1 MIENVITN
9 EIQIKGYENVKAIK
23 DEIAKLR
30 KEMVGLADDSEA
42 QKQKAEELAHAEY
55 SLKQV
60 MSANKE
66 GTSALIGSYNQL
78 QNQLTSLRKVWKET
92 NDESTRNAIGAQ
104 ISELDAKLKGM
115 DASVG
120 VFTRN
125 VGNYRSALKGL
136 KEELMQLPKDTAE
149 YNAKLEVA
157 ANITVELT
165 KQQEMLKYSSTDVGA
180 QMSNLRGIATNMV
193 AGFSAVSAAIGMFG
207 EQNEDL
213 QKAML
218 KVQQAMAIVQGLEG
232 MDGLME
238 RTRGLS
244 NALGLVKKSTVET
257 TAATVKIT
265 TATVAEGAAMEGEA
279 AATAGATVAQKGL
292 NAAMKANPIGA
303 ILTSLMALVSLF
315 LIFKDRIKGLIT
327 ENETLSNM
335 FTKIQAVFTG
345 VGNVVKKFV
354 MLPIQQTGIVIKTMA
369 TVAWNAI
376 RGKFKEAINAAKQGA
391 QELAETTMNAL
402 DVVNNYQQGV
412 ADKQKELAEKK
423 AREDAD
429 RRRKELDEQI
439 KDLEAK
445 EGSEAKYLAKNKKLY
460 DDYYKAKMDSYKKDT
475 DEFKEAQREQW
486 AYEQTYNNK
495 EAETRRKASEEVQKE
510 LEKTKQD
517 FATAFNNIVYNSL
530 EKAYNKSED
539 IVKKWNELLKKQ
551 GHNELTLNFKAPA
564 KGDIQS
570 LNLNKYFNTFKEY
583 IEKNL
588 GRTLTY
594 PIDEALKEDGDLLRE
609 RFTNGVLK
617 DIFNDAYQLQLEALK
632 EIDDE
637 YKKFEAKNSLEAKQA
652 SNARI
657 LTWQDELTQETGLID
672 TRINLYEQQKD
683 KLDDLI
689 YDFQRLGSIK
699 DSMEMMKPLYEMQ
712 TEYNRLIDNLEA
724 DRAKKISEITY
735 KQLNR
740 ELDALR
746 DVTSNTIKEQQG
758 EFEKMASEWHIFDQ
772 WTIVDKKAKELNESI
787 FGQKEKTL
795 ETIKDRLEYELQ
807 NEQYVAEQK
816 VAIQNQLNDVMAELY
831 DLDVER
837 TVYANEQKKESLN
850 KYVNAVKDMFNGLS
864 DIYGKSADA
873 YKMMIDTKVQ
883 TGKMTEKEAEKEFE
897 HVKDLQVSQAIVNT
911 LSAAIGAYQSM
922 AGIPYVGPILGA
934 AAAATALQYGYAQVQ
949 QIKATKYGSSST
961 SNNGNVPANATSLVR
976 DYEPTMTRNMTG
988 ARETEDLANAMRRT
1002 PLFVSVTDINN
1013 AQVKVTQKD
1022 RETSF

>member
-125 VGNYRSALKGL
+125 VGNYRSAIKNLRSELLNLEPGTEAYAAKMKEAADMTHELK
-136 KEELMQLPKDTAE
+136 D
-149 YNAKLEVA
+149 
-157 ANITVELT
+157 
-165 KQQEMLKYSSTDVGA
+165 QQEILKYSTTDLGD
-180 QMSNLRGIATNMV
+180 QLSNIRGIGTNFA
-193 AGFSAVSAAIGMFG
+193 AGISAVSAAIGLFG

-218 KVQQAMAIVQGLEG
+218 KVQQAMALVQGLEG
-232 MDGLME
+232 MDGLLK
-238 RTRGLS
+238 RTKGLS
-244 NALGLVKKSTVET
+244 IALGWVKGSTNEA
-257 TAATVKIT
+257 TAATIKNT
-265 TATVAEGAAMEGEA
+265 AATVAEGAAMEGEA
-279 AATAGATVAQKGL
+279 AATAGATVAQRGL

-303 ILTSLMALVSLF
+303 IVTALMALVSLF
-315 LIFKDRIKGLIT
+315 LIFKDRIKGVIT
-327 ENETLSNM
+327 ENETLSNT
-335 FTKIQAVFTG
+335 FIKIQTIFGG
-345 VGNVVKKFV
+345 VSNVVKKFV
-354 MLPIQQTGIVIKTMA
+354 LLPLQQTGIVIKTMA

-376 RGKFKEAINAAKQGA
+376 RGKFKEAINAAKEGA

-402 DVVNNYQQGV
+402 DVVNNYQQGA
-412 ADKQKELAEKK
+412 ADKQEKVEEK
-423 AREDAD
+423 RAREDAD
-429 RRRKELDEQI
+429 RRRKELEKQI

-445 EGSEAKYLAKNKKLY
+445 EDSEAKYLAKNKKLY
-460 DDYYKAKMDSYKKDT
+460 EDYYKAKMDSYKKDT
-475 DEFKEAQREQW
+475 DEFKEAQREMW
-486 AYEQTYNNK
+486 AYERTYNNK

-517 FATAFNNIVYNSL
+517 FATAFNDIVYNSF

-539 IVKKWNELLKKQ
+539 IVKKWNELLEKQ
-551 GHNELTLNFKAPA
+551 GHSELTLNFKEPA

-570 LNLNKYFNTFKEY
+570 LNLKKYFDVFKEY

-588 GRTLTY
+588 SRTLTY

-609 RFTNGVLK
+609 RFTNGILK

-632 EIDDE
+632 EIDNK
-637 YKKFEAKNSLEAKQA
+637 YKKFEAKNSLNAKQA

-657 LTWQDELTQETGLID
+657 LTWKDELVQETGLID
-672 TRINLYEQQKD
+672 ERINLYEQQKD

-699 DSMEMMKPLYEMQ
+699 DSMEMMKPLYELRK
-712 TEYNRLIDNLEA
+712 EYNRLIDNLEA
-724 DRAKKISEITY
+724 DRDKKISEITY
-735 KQLNR
+735 KQLNK
-740 ELDALR
+740 ELEALR
-746 DVTSNTIKEQQG
+746 DATSNTIKEQQG
-758 EFEKMASEWHIFDQ
+758 EFEKMASEWHVFDQ

-787 FGQKEKTL
+787 FDQKEKTL
-795 ETIKDRLEYELQ
+795 NTIRKRLEDELK
-807 NEQYVAEQK
+807 EVHYVAEQK

-837 TVYANEQKKESLN
+837 TVYANEQKRESLN

-873 YKMMIDTKVQ
+873 YKMMIDTKVAN
-883 TGKMTEKEAEKEFE
+883 KDMSEKEAEKEFE

-911 LSAAIGAYQSM
+911 LSAAIGAYQSL
-922 AGIPYVGPILGA
+922 ASIPYVGPVLGA
-934 AAAATALQYGYAQVQ
+934 AAAATTLQFGYEQVQ
-949 QIKATKYGSSST
+949 QIRATKYGSS
-961 SNNGNVPANATSLVR
+961 NNGNVPTNATSLVR
-976 DYEPTMTRNMTG
+976 DYEPTITRNMTS
-988 ARETEDLANAMRRT
+988 AQETENLINAMEKR
-1002 PLFVSVTDINN
+1002 PLYVSVTDIDK
-1013 AQVKVTQKD
+1013 AQAKVTQK
-1022 RETSF
+1022 EKEVTF